1 MGKLEDLFVYQ
12 LSYDLAKKVHLVTKQ
27 FPKDETFGLTSQLRR
42 SSRSVCANIAEAYRK
57 RIYPKHFIAKL
68 SDADGECSETLIW
81 IKMARDFEYIDEIT
95 YHEIYPEYERIG
107 RLLGSM
113 IKQPGKFK
121 PKS

>member
-12 LSYDLAKKVHLVTKQ
+12 LSYDLVKKVHLVTKQ
-27 FPKDETFGLTSQLRR
+27 FPKDETFGLTNQLRR

-57 RIYPKHFIAKL
+57 RIYPKHFITKL

-81 IKMARDFEYIDEIT
+81 LKMARDFEYLDEPIFLEL
-95 YHEIYPEYERIG
+95 YQEYERVG

-113 IKQPGKFK
+113 MKHPEKFT
-121 PKS
+121 PRS